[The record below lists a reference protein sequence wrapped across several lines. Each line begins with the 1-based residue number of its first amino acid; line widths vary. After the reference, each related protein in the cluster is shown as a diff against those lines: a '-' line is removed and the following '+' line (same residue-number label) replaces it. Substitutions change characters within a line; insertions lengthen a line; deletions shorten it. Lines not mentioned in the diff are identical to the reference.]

1 MRDIHSEIAL
11 CWESV
16 YREGAKP
23 MSSER
28 EIRTHDEYIH
38 ILQIDESVRDLA
50 RSRDKHAVW
59 RLNRG
64 NSYFEN

>member
-1 MRDIHSEIAL
+1 MRDVRSEIAL

-16 YREGAKP
+16 YHEGAKP

-28 EIRTHDEYIH
+28 EIRTHDDREYIR

-50 RSRDKHAVW
+50 RSRDKHAV
-59 RLNRG
+59 
-64 NSYFEN
+64 